1 PPVVGEPRAEGLPL
15 ALVRRRMGALR
26 RTARDREGARP
37 RERLRGSRPAA
48 RRPAARL
55 PAPGLYRPPHE
66 RHDARDRNA
75 AVPTGGPFRATPRR
89 ARGDPRYVQPRVL
102 LLHAGKARDPQRPF
116 PLPEIRVRGRPT
128 LVPRHAART
137 RLPPHRSARLAPREP
152 PSCVGRLRRRSA
164 RDGDANRRSAP
175 EPLCCRSP
183 FGPVEDDDSRDLR
196 GRGGLR
202 PEEVR
207 AMVRRY
213 PRLSNLRRR
222 PRTLDDRRGPVGE
235 VSDSLVRDGRP
246 EEQETAQVAGRQHR
260 DPVRDERTVPA
271 HLRPL
276 EAPTRSVLDAS
287 EEAAVGMGREVPR
300 PRRQRI
306 LVDARVVNGDFR
318 LARLV
323 PHGAV
328 DAERRTWSRRLPAGV
343 PHPVHGSQPGLAEK
357 PSLLPLVTSWNVA
370 APTDE

>member
-116 PLPEIRVRGRPT
+116 PLPEVRVRRRPT
-128 LVPRHAART
+128 LVPRHVART

-183 FGPVEDDDSRDLR
+183 FGPVDDDPEHWTTVGDRSGKFQIHLCEM
-196 GRGGLR
+196 GGPKSKKPPKSQVGNTGILFVTNE
-202 PEEVR
+202 PF
-207 AMVRRY
+207 
-213 PRLSNLRRR
+213 
-222 PRTLDDRRGPVGE
+222 PRTC
-235 VSDSLVRDGRP
+235 
-246 EEQETAQVAGRQHR
+246 
-260 DPVRDERTVPA
+260 
-271 HLRPL
+271 
-276 EAPTRSVLDAS
+276 
-287 EEAAVGMGREVPR
+287 
-300 PRRQRI
+300 
-306 LVDARVVNGDFR
+306 
-318 LARLV
+318 ARLK
-323 PHGAV
+323 
-328 DAERRTWSRRLPAGV
+328 RRHVRFSMPPKKLPWG
-343 PHPVHGSQPGLAEK
+343 
-357 PSLLPLVTSWNVA
+357 WVA
-370 APTDE
+370 KFLDPDGNEFWLMPEW